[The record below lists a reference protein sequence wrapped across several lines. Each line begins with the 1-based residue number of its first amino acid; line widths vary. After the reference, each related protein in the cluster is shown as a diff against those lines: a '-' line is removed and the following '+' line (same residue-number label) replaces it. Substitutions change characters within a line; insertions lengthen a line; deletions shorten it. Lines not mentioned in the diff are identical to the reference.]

1 MSDDILVEIK
11 TLPRE
16 NSRRLKA
23 PLAII
28 SNMCCRSR
36 RGFKRINNKPEA
48 KDFRSAHRTTL
59 SNLKGFLGELAIPAS
74 GLVYVYLD
82 VEPHVRL
89 TPAYGS
95 GWANAI
101 RTGTDSSRAESF
113 RPALYCQ
120 YVQDSSTG
128 LWGPNSL
135 VAQALNDACRL
146 AWLCCRML
154 WSLARTARGRSSLLC
169 SDGRTRLESILAVFP
184 KSLRHRNIRAR
195 PSLSVY

>member
-1 MSDDILVEIK
+1 MRVIRRVLACQMRGSL
-11 TLPRE
+11 TRRE
-16 NSRRLKA
+16 EDTPKLLSPLRREKKV
-23 PLAII
+23 
-28 SNMCCRSR
+28 R
-36 RGFKRINNKPEA
+36 RTAVVYVCLCFWA
-48 KDFRSAHRTTL
+48 TADTTTL
-59 SNLKGFLGELAIPAS
+59 SNLKDFLGELAIPAS

-82 VEPHVRL
+82 VEPHVRW